1 MKKYKKLIII
11 VVITVLIVGGII
23 GGIYYAV
30 SKNNKNHT
38 VDAVNIGYVCT
49 YDYDYGSSSISGTI
63 RSGGGQNVYLSE
75 GDIIS
80 QVLVKEGDSVQEGTP
95 LIALDSNKLKME
107 LDSCNLKL
115 QQDDLNIQLANK
127 MIDKYKKA
135 VPYVEPTEP
144 VTEEPETDEPDN
156 TGISTDNI
164 LSEINSVSQAF
175 EGDGSSVN
183 PYKFKAAGNCILHED
198 IFKAIEGN
206 NMYIN
211 LYIYSEDVDAFTY
224 MCALSPTGKNTSIKE
239 GYTWKVGYIYDLAD
253 GTSTIQLN
261 RKLPPVNCEFTT
273 YTPDIPDDIEPDTDD
288 IDDTQDTPEPDPDDV
303 NSSIDGV
310 YTQEELNSMISDKQ
324 KELAELT
331 IERKEDELAAKKA
344 QNKYNAATITST
356 VTGVVTSVNTDAG
369 STDPVMVIS
378 DSAGMYVKTVVDEYN
393 YNKIKVGDPIYISS
407 WSEDG
412 NSQIEAKITSISPY
426 PASDNS
432 FYYSSNK
439 NVSFYPVTALVDSS
453 SGLTEDDYINV
464 SFTSSSGTDGSDD
477 LAIDKAYIGSDD
489 KGSFLYL
496 VNDKGYLEKTY
507 VKTGKTV
514 MDSYLVIKDEI
525 DTNGYIAS
533 PYSKYAKD
541 GVKAKIKDEY

>member
-1 MKKYKKLIII
+1 MKKHKKLIII

-30 SKNNKNHT
+30 SKNNKKHT
-38 VDAVNIGYVCT
+38 VDAVNIGYVYT
-49 YDYDYGSSSISGTI
+49 YDYDFGSSSISGTI

-183 PYKFKAAGNCILHED
+183 PYKFKASGNCILHED

-211 LYIYSEDVDAFTY
+211 LYIYSADVDAFTY

-288 IDDTQDTPEPDPDDV
+288 IDDTQDTPEPDPDNV

-407 WSEDG
+407 WSEKG
-412 NSQIEAKITSISPY
+412 NDQFEAKITSISPY

-432 FYYSSNK
+432 FYSSSNK

-453 SGLTEDDYINV
+453 SGLTENDYINV
-464 SFTSSSGTDGSDD
+464 SFTSSSGTDGSGD

-541 GVKAKIKDEY
+541 GAKAKIKDEY

>member
-1 MKKYKKLIII
+1 MKKHKKLIII

-144 VTEEPETDEPDN
+144 VTEESETDEPDN

-356 VTGVVTSVNTDAG
+356 VNGIVTSINTDAG

-464 SFTSSSGTDGSDD
+464 SFTSSSGTDGSED
-477 LAIDKAYIGSDD
+477 LAIDKAYIGNDD

-496 VNDKGYLEKTY
+496 ANDKGYLEKTY

-541 GVKAKIKDEY
+541 GAKAKIKDEY

>member
-1 MKKYKKLIII
+1 MKKHKKLIII

-30 SKNNKNHT
+30 SKNNKKHT

-183 PYKFKAAGNCILHED
+183 PYKFKASGNCILHED

-273 YTPDIPDDIEPDTDD
+273 YTPDIPDDTEPDTDD
-288 IDDTQDTPEPDPDDV
+288 IDDSQDTPEPKPDDV

-356 VTGVVTSVNTDAG
+356 VTGVVTSINTDAG

-393 YNKIKVGDPIYISS
+393 YNKIQVGDPIYISS
-407 WSEDG
+407 WSEKG
-412 NSQIEAKITSISPY
+412 NDQFEAKITSISPY

-432 FYYSSNK
+432 FYSSSNK

-464 SFTSSSGTDGSDD
+464 SFTSSSGTDGSGD

-541 GVKAKIKDEY
+541 GAKAKIKDEY